1 MPEDLVGLDVEMTKF
16 AEDLAK
22 TMGEATTLMFLVAGN
37 ARVAIVTRGKYVP
50 DDTSED
56 NELNRLARSLDIF
69 PYSYNIVDVLSA
81 FMEKDWKSKSKKW
94 KEVIRIVDPRRS
106 VKA

>member
-1 MPEDLVGLDVEMTKF
+1 MQGRPQSPGGKYIPDAF
-16 AEDLAK
+16 AEDYK
-22 TMGEATTLMFLVAGN
+22 
-37 ARVAIVTRGKYVP
+37 
-50 DDTSED
+50 
-56 NELNRLARSLDIF
+56 LNRLAISLDIF

>member
-1 MPEDLVGLDVEMTKF
+1 MGSRSPNEAETVPEDLVGLDVEMTKF
-16 AEDLAK
+16 AEDLAE

-56 NELNRLARSLDIF
+56 NELNRLARSLVIF
-69 PYSYNIVDVLSA
+69 PYGYNIGVFCLSSWRKI
-81 FMEKDWKSKSKKW
+81 EC
-94 KEVIRIVDPRRS
+94 
-106 VKA
+106 